1 MAKPAAPAAAGTGT
15 AAPDK
20 KGKKKTFKKKE
31 RKHVPHGIAHIQ
43 ASFNNTIVTIA
54 DQAGNVL
61 AWKSSGSLG
70 FRGSRKETPFAAQ
83 QAAMNAANLARDH
96 GVRSGE
102 VRVSGPGSGRESA
115 IRALAAA
122 GIEVRTIRDVTPMPH
137 NGCRPP
143 KRRRV

>member
-1 MAKPAAPAAAGTGT
+1 MAKPAAGST

-31 RKHVPHGIAHIQ
+31 RKHVPHGVVHIQ
-43 ASFNNTIVTIA
+43 ASFNNTIVTIS
-54 DQAGNVL
+54 DPAGNVL
-61 AWKSSGSLG
+61 SWKSSGSLG
-70 FRGSRKETPFAAQ
+70 FRGSRKGTPFAAQ
-83 QAAMNAANLARDH
+83 QAAMNAANQARDH
-96 GVRSGE
+96 GVRSVE

-115 IRALAAA
+115 IRALSAA
-122 GIEVRTIRDVTPMPH
+122 GIEVRSIRDTTPIPH